1 MSSYLT
7 EYGFSLSLIV
17 LVVAE
22 RVLNAHLV
30 LLSRLIWGVS
40 EKKGQS
46 LLKGYASTQ
55 LLGAGYSFVAA
66 FGTSLS
72 SAVVNVVSM
81 LSSYVL
87 WVITAF
93 VVFAGLFVLQEYYPA
108 LLMGMVD
115 SWNDTY
121 GPVVYRIFMFP
132 LQIGNIVFTSVI
144 PVYDGFI
151 WMVKLLFHNVV
162 IKSAMDEIDS
172 VVQAG
177 KSIADLFK
185 HLSVQ
190 VHALSLFKCSFP
202 LQLFSLTDN
211 YSCYK
216 TDPGLL
222 SGHGHTMHQASLRS
236 LL

>member
-1 MSSYLT
+1 
-7 EYGFSLSLIV
+7 
-17 LVVAE
+17 
-22 RVLNAHLV
+22 
-30 LLSRLIWGVS
+30 
-40 EKKGQS
+40 
-46 LLKGYASTQ
+46 
-55 LLGAGYSFVAA
+55 
-66 FGTSLS
+66 
-72 SAVVNVVSM
+72 M